1 MRKRS
6 KYKPRRVLQ
15 DTLTWIKAGF
25 KPVTHLKN
33 ELVDIKLKNQIALKD
48 LMAGNSNH
56 SQIQQLVGAFNI
68 TEALAR
74 MKFGQDWSSE
84 IKDAQDALLDVS
96 RRFKQLGRYTLKGV
110 ERTALNLAMDVHDA
124 QLDVVTVQDV
134 EKAMD
139 LVNQDVRLR
148 KARVIHA

>member
-1 MRKRS
+1 
-6 KYKPRRVLQ
+6 
-15 DTLTWIKAGF
+15 
-25 KPVTHLKN
+25 
-33 ELVDIKLKNQIALKD
+33 
-48 LMAGNSNH
+48 MAGNSNH